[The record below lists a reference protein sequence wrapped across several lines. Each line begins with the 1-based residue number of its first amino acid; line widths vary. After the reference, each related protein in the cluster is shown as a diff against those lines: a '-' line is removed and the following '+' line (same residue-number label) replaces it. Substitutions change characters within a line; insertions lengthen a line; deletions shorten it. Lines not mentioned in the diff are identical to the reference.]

1 MAHYNN
7 VAWVDIQDALAGIP
21 TWPQVVQEVA
31 SVTEGI
37 VSPNPNP
44 TQVIIGARDIVP
56 VNGLDGNDLV
66 TGGADGDA
74 EVTDAAD
81 VKLEMP
87 KLDLTKNEVAGNI
100 FSYMYLVFAAIT
112 IGAAISMVFFAWFDV
127 RKLGNYVPSARATD
141 RVLMFVDTME
151 HRLLKQDP
159 RFNVFVEHLGPIN
172 IIMSM
177 GVNMLSI
184 LLLQVILG
192 ILIKVAL
199 DGGDIKDVIK
209 AFNNPWII
217 FVMVLFVVVLVVALV
232 YYFVFN
238 RNRLNKEVVGG
249 VFESKL
255 GDLEDLQRHLKSNIY
270 NAPDNIA
277 FYQALLSSVRD
288 HGRNFKDYVAQ
299 QASIPRS
306 QKDLAKMM
314 FTFNV
319 FNYYFNQYNTVESFM
334 ATPVYK
340 YFDGLP
346 VNSPDFDLTLYVNV
360 LTLDASNGVPNV
372 FDANMARSYYNRTT
386 GETGTGREAS
396 HMWETNA
403 DLIDMMSNLNAKLK
417 TMYDFNWKTGG
428 SPSAVFMAFKRYL
441 RDRLIFWVCI
451 VAAIVVATYIMV
463 NRSGVGAAM
472 GGMLAAMKKL
482 TAPKAT

>member
-1 MAHYNN
+1 M
-7 VAWVDIQDALAGIP
+7 P
-21 TWPQVVQEVA
+21 T
-31 SVTEGI
+31 
-37 VSPNPNP
+37 
-44 TQVIIGARDIVP
+44 
-56 VNGLDGNDLV
+56 
-66 TGGADGDA
+66 
-74 EVTDAAD
+74 TDAPAAAPAAAPNSPTD
-81 VKLEMP
+81 PEAP
-87 KLDLTKNEVAGNI
+87 TKLDLTKNEVAGNI

-127 RKLGNYVPSARATD
+127 RKLGSYVPSARATD

-306 QKDLAKMM
+306 RKDLAKMM

-372 FDANMARSYYNRTT
+372 FDANMARSYYNRVTGTT
-386 GETGTGREAS
+386 GDAGNEAP

-472 GGMLAAMKKL
+472 GGMLAAMKRL

>member
-1 MAHYNN
+1 MN
-7 VAWVDIQDALAGIP
+7 VDVSDANAN
-21 TWPQVVQEVA
+21 A
-31 SVTEGI
+31 
-37 VSPNPNP
+37 N
-44 TQVIIGARDIVP
+44 
-56 VNGLDGNDLV
+56 
-66 TGGADGDA
+66 ADA
-74 EVTDAAD
+74 PKPA
-81 VKLEMP
+81 

-127 RKLGNYVPSARATD
+127 RKLANYVPSARATD

-360 LTLDASNGVPNV
+360 LTLDASNGVTNV
-372 FDANMARSYYNRTT
+372 FDASMARSYYNRVT
-386 GETGTGREAS
+386 GDAGSEAPA
-396 HMWETNA
+396 MWETNA
-403 DLIDMMSNLNAKLK
+403 YLIDMMSNLNAKLK

-451 VAAIVVATYIMV
+451 VAAIVAATYIMI

-472 GGMLAAMKKL
+472 GGMMEAMKRL
-482 TAPKAT
+482 TARKGA

>member
-1 MAHYNN
+1 MN
-7 VAWVDIQDALAGIP
+7 VDVPSPSTDPDAPKPA
-21 TWPQVVQEVA
+21 
-31 SVTEGI
+31 
-37 VSPNPNP
+37 
-44 TQVIIGARDIVP
+44 
-56 VNGLDGNDLV
+56 
-66 TGGADGDA
+66 
-74 EVTDAAD
+74 
-81 VKLEMP
+81 

-159 RFNVFVEHLGPIN
+159 RFNVFVEHLGPVN

-217 FVMVLFVVVLVVALV
+217 FILVMFVVVLVVAIV

-238 RNRLNKEVVGG
+238 RGRFNKEVVGG

-277 FYQALLSSVRD
+277 FYQALMFSVRD
-288 HGRNFKDYVAQ
+288 HGRNFKDYVTQ

-360 LTLDASNGVPNV
+360 LTLDAGNGVTNV
-372 FDANMARSYYNRTT
+372 FDANMARSYYNRVT
-386 GETGTGREAS
+386 GEMGTGSDAPL
-396 HMWETNA
+396 MWESNMH
-403 DLIDMMSNLNAKLK
+403 LIDMMSNLNAKLK

-428 SPSAVFMAFKRYL
+428 TPSAVFMAFKRFL

-451 VAAIVVATYIMV
+451 VAAIVAATYIMI
-463 NRSGVGAAM
+463 NRSGAGAAM
-472 GGMLAAMKKL
+472 GRMMDTVKTL
-482 TAPKAT
+482 TARKGA